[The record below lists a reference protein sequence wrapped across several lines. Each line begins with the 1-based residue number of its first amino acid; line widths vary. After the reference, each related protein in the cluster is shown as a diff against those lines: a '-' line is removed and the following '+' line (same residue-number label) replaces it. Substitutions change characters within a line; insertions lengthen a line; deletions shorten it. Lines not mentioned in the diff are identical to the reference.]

1 MSRRALVIGAVLVV
15 LVAIGGAAWYLFGGS
30 EAEGPKLPSRA
41 SGTTGPTTIDGAWTV
56 RPNGSFV
63 GYRISERFVGGLA
76 DVDAVGRTSAV
87 TGGFRIGDARVTG
100 LSLEADLTS
109 LASDKAARDAYL
121 ARNALETATYP
132 TARFVV
138 DAPIRLP
145 GRPQGTQ
152 VALTLDGRLT
162 LHGVTRPF
170 TIPVKARWSGPTIDV
185 IGTAPIT
192 LADFG
197 ISTPRTPVVT
207 VTDRGSVE
215 VQLVFVPR

>member
-1 MSRRALVIGAVLVV
+1 MSRRALVVGAIVVVV
-15 LVAIGGAAWYLFGGS
+15 LGLAGAAWYAFGGS
-30 EAEGPKLPSRA
+30 DPEGPQLPTRA
-41 SGTTGPTTIDGAWTV
+41 SGARGPTTIDGDWTV
-56 RPNGSFV
+56 RPTGSFV

-100 LSLEADLTS
+100 LSIEADLTA

-121 ARNALETATYP
+121 DRNALETGTYP

-138 DAPIRLP
+138 DRPVRLP

-152 VALTLDGRLT
+152 VALTLVGRLT

-170 TIPVKARWSGPTIDV
+170 TIPVKARWNGGTIDV

-192 LADFG
+192 LAEFG

-207 VTDRGSVE
+207 VADRGTVE